1 MSKNM
6 SENVKKAVD
15 MLSTFSVIELLE
27 LTKVLEEEWGVSS
40 IPSNNIPVA
49 AAMTTVQE
57 AEEEKNE
64 FDVIL
69 ATVPEKKV
77 DVIKIVKNITGLA
90 LKEAKEMVDSAPKVI
105 KASISKAE
113 AEDIKSQLENV
124 GAKVELK

>member
-1 MSKNM
+1 MSKTM

-15 MLSTFSVIELLE
+15 ILSTFSVIELLE

-40 IPSNNIPVA
+40 IPSNIPVA
-49 AAMTTVQE
+49 AAMAPVQE

-105 KASISKAE
+105 KTSISKAE

>member
-1 MSKNM
+1 MSKTV

-15 MLSTFSVIELLE
+15 ILSTFSVIELLE
-27 LTKVLEEEWGVSS
+27 LTKILEEEWGVSS
-40 IPSNNIPVA
+40 IPSGVAVA
-49 AAMTTVQE
+49 AAPAVTQE
-57 AEEEKNE
+57 AVEEKSE

-69 ATVPEKKV
+69 TAIPEKKV

-90 LKEAKEMVDSAPKVI
+90 LKEAKEMVDSAPKII
-105 KASISKAE
+105 KASVSKTE

>member
-1 MSKNM
+1 MSKIM

-40 IPSNNIPVA
+40 IPSNIPVA
-49 AAMTTVQE
+49 TAMAPVQE
-57 AEEEKNE
+57 SEEEKNE

-105 KASISKAE
+105 KASISKVE

>member
-1 MSKNM
+1 MSKTM

-40 IPSNNIPVA
+40 IPANIPVA
-49 AAMTTVQE
+49 AAMATAQE
-57 AEEEKNE
+57 SEEEKNE

>member
-1 MSKNM
+1 MSKTM

-40 IPSNNIPVA
+40 IPSNIPVA
-49 AAMTTVQE
+49 TAMAPVQE
-57 AEEEKNE
+57 SEEEKNE

>member
-1 MSKNM
+1 MSKTM

-40 IPSNNIPVA
+40 IPSNIPVA
-49 AAMTTVQE
+49 TAMAPVQE
-57 AEEEKNE
+57 SEEEKKE

>member
-1 MSKNM
+1 MSKTM

-40 IPSNNIPVA
+40 IPSNIPVA
-49 AAMTTVQE
+49 TAMTPVQE
-57 AEEEKNE
+57 SEEEKNE

>member
-1 MSKNM
+1 MSKTM

-40 IPSNNIPVA
+40 IPSNIPVA
-49 AAMTTVQE
+49 TAIAPVQE
-57 AEEEKNE
+57 SEEEKNE

>member
-1 MSKNM
+1 MSKTM

-15 MLSTFSVIELLE
+15 VLSTFSVIELLE

-40 IPSNNIPVA
+40 IPSNIPVA
-49 AAMTTVQE
+49 TAMAPVQE
-57 AEEEKNE
+57 SEEEKNE

-90 LKEAKEMVDSAPKVI
+90 LKEAKEMVESAPKVI

>member
-1 MSKNM
+1 MSKTM

-27 LTKVLEEEWGVSS
+27 LTKILEEEWGVSS
-40 IPSNNIPVA
+40 IPSNIPVA
-49 AAMTTVQE
+49 TAMSPVHE
-57 AEEEKNE
+57 SEEEKNE

-90 LKEAKEMVDSAPKVI
+90 
-105 KASISKAE
+105 
-113 AEDIKSQLENV
+113 
-124 GAKVELK
+124 

>member
-1 MSKNM
+1 M

-40 IPSNNIPVA
+40 IPSNIPVA
-49 AAMTTVQE
+49 TAMAPVQE
-57 AEEEKNE
+57 SEEEKNE

>member
-1 MSKNM
+1 MSKTM

-27 LTKVLEEEWGVSS
+27 LTKVLEEEWGVFS
-40 IPSNNIPVA
+40 IPSNIPVA
-49 AAMTTVQE
+49 TAMAPVQE
-57 AEEEKNE
+57 SEEEKNE

>member
-1 MSKNM
+1 MSKTM

-40 IPSNNIPVA
+40 IPANISVA
-49 AAMTTVQE
+49 AAMATAQE

>member
-1 MSKNM
+1 MSKTM

-40 IPSNNIPVA
+40 IPSNIPVA
-49 AAMTTVQE
+49 TAMAPVQE
-57 AEEEKNE
+57 SEEEKNE

-113 AEDIKSQLENV
+113 AEDIKLQLENV

>member
-1 MSKNM
+1 MSKTM

-27 LTKVLEEEWGVSS
+27 LTKILEEEWGVSS
-40 IPSNNIPVA
+40 IPSNIPVA
-49 AAMTTVQE
+49 TAMAPVQE
-57 AEEEKNE
+57 SEEEKNE

>member
-1 MSKNM
+1 MSKTM

-40 IPSNNIPVA
+40 IPSNIPVA
-49 AAMTTVQE
+49 TVMAPVQE
-57 AEEEKNE
+57 SEEEKNE

>member
-1 MSKNM
+1 MSKTM

-27 LTKVLEEEWGVSS
+27 LTKILEEEWGVSS
-40 IPSNNIPVA
+40 IPSNIPVA
-49 AAMTTVQE
+49 TAMSPVHE
-57 AEEEKNE
+57 SEEEKNE